1 MTEIVAMGL
10 VEAVGRATPLVDM
23 NNSARTAMV
32 QSQSVVTT
40 REPLWVQFEQP
51 IHRLQPGQPSLV
63 DNLAAAADRWR
74 AEFAAAQTRVSVVS
88 AGSHPLEAAMNR
100 SLQLQAEIFRVSAGF
115 HIGLSAN
122 QQSQGAVRTL
132 VEKS

>member
-1 MTEIVAMGL
+1 MPDVFALAAVSSIGGPTSAAGMAAPPQLSTSSSTTAASSHKPLL
-10 VEAVGRATPLVDM
+10 VMLERPASAAPNSAVGIA
-23 NNSARTAMV
+23 
-32 QSQSVVTT
+32 
-40 REPLWVQFEQP
+40 
-51 IHRLQPGQPSLV
+51 
-63 DNLAAAADRWR
+63 DNLAMAADRWR
-74 AEFAAAQTRVSVVS
+74 AEFDAAQRRLISPS
-88 AGSHPLEAAMNR
+88 GQGSPLETAMNR